1 MENTCRLKE
10 AQDILIKHKRPIC
23 IIVFCPPKVGSTT
36 LVTSLRMSLGK
47 YANVLHIHD
56 EHMIGVLTGIHDITV
71 NDLINYIS
79 LTEESLFII
88 DVYRTPIERKMSEYF
103 DKLTFHFNNSEENIG
118 KYNIQI
124 LIDRFNKLFPY
135 IATSEHY
142 LDKYNLDNPI
152 PFNFETKYTLQKIN
166 NIQYLKLR
174 LTDINVWPTILSAV
188 FNARVVI
195 VNDHLTSNKFLGN
208 KYAEFKN
215 KYRLPSNFY
224 DQLVTDKNLLFY
236 FDNIERT
243 NYLDTYERIIDNAA
257 VPFTQA
263 EYKVYLE
270 ITLRNQFYTV
280 IEKDHYIDNG
290 CSCNACC
297 VKRKELYNKALK
309 GETITEKIIHETC
322 VLNMNKRIT
331 RSKRRNSGSTFKM
344 NLLKGKYM
352 NV

>member
-1 MENTCRLKE
+1 MCRLKE

-56 EHMIGVLTGIHDITV
+56 EHMIEVLTGIDDITV

-79 LTEESLFII
+79 LTEQSLFII

-103 DKLTFHFNNSEENIG
+103 DKLTFHFNNSEENISN
-118 KYNIQI
+118 YNIQI

-142 LDKYNLDNPI
+142 LDKYNLDEPVL
-152 PFNFETKYTLQKIN
+152 FNFDTKYTLQKIN
-166 NIQYLKLR
+166 NVQYLKLR
-174 LTDINVWPTILSAV
+174 LTDINMWSTILSDV
-188 FNARVVI
+188 FNSRSVI

-224 DQLVTDKNLLFY
+224 DQLFTDKNLLFY
-236 FDNIERT
+236 FDAEERT
-243 NYLDTYERIIDNAA
+243 DYLKTYEHVLDKATS
-257 VPFTQA
+257 PFTHD
-263 EYKVYLE
+263 EYQIYLE

-297 VKRKELYNKALK
+297 VKRKELYNRALK
-309 GETITEKIIHETC
+309 GEPITEKIIHETC
-322 VLNMNKRIT
+322 VLNMNKRIMN
-331 RSKRRNSGSTFKM
+331 SKRPKSGSTFKM
-344 NLLKGKYM
+344 NMLKGKDM